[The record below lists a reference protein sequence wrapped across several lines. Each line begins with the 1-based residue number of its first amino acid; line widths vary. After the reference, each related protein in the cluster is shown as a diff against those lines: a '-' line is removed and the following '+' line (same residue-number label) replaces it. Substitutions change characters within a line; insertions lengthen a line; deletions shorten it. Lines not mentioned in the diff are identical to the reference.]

1 MNEQLLQ
8 SFREKLAEPVTK
20 ENYQHVLAGLVEQLR
35 AERGC
40 MWLERENRFLYEG
53 DEGLRKEFPFSRQ
66 AVDAVLE
73 QGRSFLS
80 FDPEHDPRISEDSS
94 LSLNVRC
101 CLAAS
106 CTDQNGNV
114 LALAYFDNDMKKDQ
128 FSHRD
133 LRFLKAVLSL
143 VPGALKVE

>member
-1 MNEQLLQ
+1 MDEQLLQ
-8 SFREKLAEPVTK
+8 TFQEKLAEPVTK
-20 ENYQHVLAGLVEQLR
+20 EDYAHVLAGLVAQLR

-40 MWLERENRFLYEG
+40 LWLERENKFLYEG

-80 FDPEHDPRISEDSS
+80 FDPESDPRIAEDSS

-106 CTDQNGNV
+106 CTDEKGNILV
-114 LALAYFDNDMKKDQ
+114 LAYFDNNMKRDQ
-128 FSHRD
+128 FSHKD
-133 LRFLKAVLSL
+133 LRFLKAVLSS

>member
-1 MNEQLLQ
+1 MDEQLLQ
-8 SFREKLAEPVTK
+8 TFREKLAEPVTK
-20 ENYQHVLAGLVEQLR
+20 GDYEQVLAALVTHLR

-40 MWLERENRFLYEG
+40 MWLERENKFLYEG
-53 DEGLRKEFPFSRQ
+53 DERLRREFPFSRQ

-80 FDPEHDPRISEDSS
+80 FDPESDPRISEDSS
-94 LSLNVRC
+94 LSLNVRSC
-101 CLAAS
+101 MAAS
-106 CTDQNGNV
+106 CTDENGSV
-114 LALAYFDNDMKKDQ
+114 LALAYFDNDMKRDP

-143 VPGALKVE
+143 VPGAVKIE